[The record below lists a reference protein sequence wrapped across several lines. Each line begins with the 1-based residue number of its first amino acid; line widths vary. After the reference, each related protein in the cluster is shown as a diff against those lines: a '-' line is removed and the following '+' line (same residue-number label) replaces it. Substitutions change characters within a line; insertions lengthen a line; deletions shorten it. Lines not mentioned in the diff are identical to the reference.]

1 MLDFDIDKLYV
12 RTFNIQI
19 DCNTAFDL
27 TVSLTFIIA
36 SITMPNSCDYEGP
49 YSVFL
54 NSLEKKFEILNS
66 NEFAFIFVIWT
77 YRWWFPRWRS

>member
-36 SITMPNSCDYEGP
+36 SITMPNSCNDEGP
-49 YSVFL
+49 NTVFL
-54 NSLEKKFEILNS
+54 NSLEKNS
-66 NEFAFIFVIWT
+66 
-77 YRWWFPRWRS
+77 RL

>member
-36 SITMPNSCDYEGP
+36 SITMPNSCNDEWP
-49 YSVFL
+49 NTVFL
-54 NSLEKKFEILNS
+54 NGLEKK
-66 NEFAFIFVIWT
+66 IWD
-77 YRWWFPRWRS
+77 FKF